1 MNLCIKPET
10 IQYTTYTELKSC
22 DPALYSRVELTFWSI
37 VRASTLK
44 AVKGDIS
51 FNLCNVSISG
61 FEARLFLLVNHTCEC
76 SAEQSYACLLWIKSH
91 CVQWGLL
98 PNKCARHLCE
108 SSSENGK
115 WALPLSLLIC
125 CSWDQDHLK
134 RTKRRRKASF
144 PLLK

>member
-1 MNLCIKPET
+1 MPVNLCIKPET
-10 IQYTTYTELKSC
+10 IQYTKYTELKSC

-76 SAEQSYACLLWIKSH
+76 SAEQSYACLL
-91 CVQWGLL
+91 
-98 PNKCARHLCE
+98 
-108 SSSENGK
+108 
-115 WALPLSLLIC
+115 
-125 CSWDQDHLK
+125 
-134 RTKRRRKASF
+134 
-144 PLLK
+144 